1 MYKNLQEFAAA
12 HGMKPYTKKAQDAW
26 DDYVRTV
33 LVPIWEEEDT
43 KTWAPIIGILRA
55 DAEASGRT
63 MIQVLEDDGI
73 LDRTFGFK
81 KKRHVP
87 DETS

>member
-1 MYKNLQEFAAA
+1 MYKNLQEFSAA
-12 HGMKPYTKKAQDAW
+12 HGMKPQQARDAW

-33 LVPIWEEEDT
+33 LVPIWEEEDS
-43 KTWAPIIGILRA
+43 KAWAPIISILRA

-73 LDRTFGFK
+73 LDHTFGFK
-81 KKRHVP
+81 KKKHNVP